1 MNFYRNVTKEEVDF
15 AEIAD
20 KCPWLENKII
30 DFSYFYNQNIINRQ
44 EYQELMSLISNDLR
58 IANGKLL
65 LYSNE
70 YKNALKDKIKAV
82 SDITNDLD
90 SVGAAFQADVVDVYA
105 SDGTIDNISYFNNA
119 YNTVFGSDRYNM
131 TNKKPL
137 LDYENLLTQYG
148 NKYFSSRQRFLK
160 NIGKSW

>member
-1 MNFYRNVTKEEVDF
+1 MHYKLYLNFYRNVTKEEIDF

-70 YKNALKDKIKAV
+70 YKNALKSKIEDV
-82 SDITNDLD
+82 STPKRR
-90 SVGAAFQADVVDVYA
+90 V
-105 SDGTIDNISYFNNA
+105 
-119 YNTVFGSDRYNM
+119 
-131 TNKKPL
+131 
-137 LDYENLLTQYG
+137 LTR
-148 NKYFSSRQRFLK
+148 KIRHRLK
-160 NIGKSW
+160 VWEGG